1 MKLKA
6 LKMPHG
12 LMITLWVRVPPRL
25 PKIIEMIKKM
35 TVKELKALI
44 IDMNDDDAVEFVY
57 ANELIRSRQEDFIV
71 DSYAKALIIKIP
83 M

>member
-1 MKLKA
+1 
-6 LKMPHG
+6 
-12 LMITLWVRVPPRL
+12 
-25 PKIIEMIKKM
+25 M